1 MFTGPNT
8 IAVVDDETSV
18 GRALARLLRVHGYAV
33 DLFEEGWSLLR
44 AHEARPYDCI
54 LLDLHM
60 PGLNG
65 FDVLEALHARE
76 SSVPVIVI
84 TAHDEP
90 GTEDRARAL
99 GAVAYLRKPVGCDSL
114 LAAIKAADDYQ
125 NHPADSEK

>member
-44 AHEARPYDCI
+44 AHEVRRYDCI

-60 PGLNG
+60 PGMSG
-65 FDVLEALHARE
+65 FEVLGALLQKRSA
-76 SSVPVIVI
+76 VPVIVI
-84 TAHDEP
+84 TAKDEV
-90 GTEDRARAL
+90 GTAERVRDL
-99 GAVAYLRKPVGCDSL
+99 GAAGYLRKPVDEVPL
-114 LAAIKAADDYQ
+114 LEAVVKAIGELARGVA
-125 NHPADSEK
+125 

>member
-1 MFTGPNT
+1 MFTGPYT

-44 AHEARPYDCI
+44 AHEVRPYACI

-60 PGLNG
+60 PGMSG
-65 FDVLEALHARE
+65 FEVLGALFRQQ

-84 TAHDEP
+84 TAKDEA
-90 GTEDRARAL
+90 GTEERVRDQ
-99 GAVAYLRKPVGCDSL
+99 GAAGYLKKPVDEVPL
-114 LAAIKAADDYQ
+114 LEAVVKAIGELARGI
-125 NHPADSEK
+125 E